1 MRSRD
6 EFQPDI
12 GQKGEYELA
21 VQEYKPIYS
30 AEEVSKILQISI
42 NTVYQLMNSGE
53 LPYLVLGTKKIR
65 GSDLERFIEKYPAEK
80 VVEG

>member
-1 MRSRD
+1 MSVAAS
-6 EFQPDI
+6 Q
-12 GQKGEYELA
+12 QKGECELA

-30 AEEVSKILQISI
+30 AKEVSKILQISI

-53 LPYLVLGTKKIR
+53 LPYLVLGSKKIR

-80 VVEG
+80 VAIDESA

>member
-1 MRSRD
+1 MS
-6 EFQPDI
+6 
-12 GQKGEYELA
+12 

-30 AEEVSKILQISI
+30 AKEVSKILQISI

-53 LPYLVLGTKKIR
+53 LPYLVLGSKKIR

-80 VVEG
+80 GAEG